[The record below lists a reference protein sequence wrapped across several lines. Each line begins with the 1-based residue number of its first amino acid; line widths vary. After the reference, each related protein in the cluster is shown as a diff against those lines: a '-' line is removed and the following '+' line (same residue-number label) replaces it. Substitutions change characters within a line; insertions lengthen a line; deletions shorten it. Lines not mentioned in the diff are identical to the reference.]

1 MSAVA
6 QLLPDLP
13 VRRALAAMGGA
24 PATWYRRQ
32 QPHKP
37 RREHRCVPPLALSAP
52 ERETILE
59 TLNSARYADCTP
71 YTAWARLLDEGV
83 YLASIRTFYRVLA
96 ASGLVNERRA
106 QLIHPAHAKPELMAS
121 ASLQVW
127 SWDITKLKSTL
138 KWQYFYLY
146 VLIDIFSRYVVG
158 WLLAGAEN
166 AGLAR
171 ELIEQTCA
179 KHDIE
184 PDSLTLHSD
193 RGSPM
198 RAKSTAELLVDLGV
212 AASFSRPRVSND
224 NPFSEAQFKTL
235 KYRPDFPE
243 RFDSL
248 EHARGHLRP
257 FFHWYNHEH
266 RHSGIGLMT
275 PAAVHFGTAA
285 ALQQQRAKVLAAAYH
300 AHPERFKG
308 KFPTPP
314 ELPTIVGINLPQST
328 RTDKEKISDTT
339 KQTQQMLTNFSTQV
353 SQSH

>member
-24 PATWYRRQ
+24 HATWYRRQ
-32 QPHKP
+32 QPYKP

-52 ERETILE
+52 ERETIIE

-96 ASGLVNERRA
+96 ADGMVNERRA
-106 QLIHPAHAKPELMAS
+106 QLVHPAHAKPELMAS
-121 ASLQVW
+121 APLQVW

-275 PAAVHFGTAA
+275 PASPFTARASPIARSACTTTRSGDTSSSSSSQA
-285 ALQQQRAKVLAAAYH
+285 ALPQAPSQRR
-300 AHPERFKG
+300 PR
-308 KFPTPP
+308 
-314 ELPTIVGINLPQST
+314 
-328 RTDKEKISDTT
+328 R
-339 KQTQQMLTNFSTQV
+339 
-353 SQSH
+353 